1 MTPGTARRT
10 SRLKRLG
17 ATALFGLLGAALG
30 WTLATLLPAPSSGG
44 ALTAGL
50 LLGLIVQILVHELG
64 HVLLGVL
71 GGLRVSLLAVGPLS
85 YQPGYQPGDQQG
97 RRTGRG
103 LRWRPSPALGFAY
116 LVAPP
121 GMALPELV
129 TRYRQMVLGGP
140 LLGLGFTALCWWL
153 AVILPP
159 GGPET
164 VAAVTALL
172 GGGLNLLSLVPLA
185 SGGLLTDGARLRR
198 LWPGSPTA
206 LREAAVLALVPLSRE
221 SRPRDWPAELLDA
234 AQQPQGTPSYD
245 AAARQY
251 AALAAL
257 DRGDPAQAE
266 RLTREVQALVAPL
279 PPMVQA
285 GFLAEQAYLEARL
298 GHVAA
303 ARQTLD
309 ALPRSAFLPSVTRHR
324 ARAAVLLAEGNAPE
338 ALAAIREARQGL
350 DDALAAP
357 GIEEPWLAELEAEA
371 ALLQRT

>member
-1 MTPGTARRT
+1 MTPGTARKH
-10 SRLKRLG
+10 SRLNRLG
-17 ATALFGLLGAALG
+17 AGALFGLLGAGLG
-30 WTLATLLPAPSSGG
+30 WTLATVLPAPSSGG

-50 LLGLIVQILVHELG
+50 LLGLTLQILVHELG

-71 GGLRVSLLAVGPLS
+71 GGLRVSLLAVGPLFF
-85 YQPGYQPGDQQG
+85 QPGQG
-97 RRTGRG
+97 HRQGRG
-103 LRWRPSPALGFAY
+103 LRWRPSPALGLAY

-206 LREAAVLALVPLSRE
+206 LREAAVLALVPLARE

-257 DRGDPAQAE
+257 DRGDLRAAE

-279 PPMVQA
+279 PPTIQA

-303 ARQTLD
+303 ARRTLEG
-309 ALPRSAFLPSVTRHR
+309 LPRSAFLPSVTRHR

-357 GIEEPWLAELEAEA
+357 GIEEPWLAELETEA